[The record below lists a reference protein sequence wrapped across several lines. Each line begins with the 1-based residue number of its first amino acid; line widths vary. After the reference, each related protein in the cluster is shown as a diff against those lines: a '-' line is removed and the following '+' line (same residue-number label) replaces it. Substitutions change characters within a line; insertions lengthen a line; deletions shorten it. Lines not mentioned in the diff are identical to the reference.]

1 MLKIHENQNELNDAE
16 YLVVLRRQM
25 HKFAVLQ
32 LADSE
37 SAEDA
42 VQEALMSA
50 LKNQASFK
58 SRASLKA
65 WVFAILKN
73 KIADILRQNK
83 RFVFSD
89 GLPEEI
95 EVVDGDGYA
104 GVFNKRG
111 YWQSE
116 ERPSRWGNPQ
126 DSLQQ
131 TQFWKIFEICLE
143 GLPGKQARVFMM
155 REFVELDPVEICS
168 AVGIS
173 SSNLNVMLYRAR
185 LKLRAC
191 LEHNWFKEGGAHTEL

>member
-1 MLKIHENQNELNDAE
+1 MLKNGESQDELNDAE

-32 LADSE
+32 LADTE

-58 SRASLKA
+58 SRASLKT

-83 RFVFSD
+83 RFVFTD
-89 GLPEEI
+89 RLPEDI
-95 EVVDGDGYA
+95 EGVDGDGYA
-104 GVFNKRG
+104 DVFNKRG
-111 YWQSE
+111 SWQSE

-155 REFVELDPVEICS
+155 KEFIELDPAEICS
-168 AVGIS
+168 AVSIS

-185 LKLRAC
+185 LRLRAC
-191 LEHNWFKEGGAHTEL
+191 LEHNWFKEGRAHAEL

>member
-1 MLKIHENQNELNDAE
+1 MLKNGESQGELNDAE
-16 YLVVLRRQM
+16 YLAVLRRQM

-32 LADSE
+32 LADTE

-58 SRASLKA
+58 SRASLKT

-83 RFVFSD
+83 RFVFTDRLS
-89 GLPEEI
+89 EEI
-95 EVVDGDGYA
+95 KGVDGDGYPD
-104 GVFNKRG
+104 VFNKQG
-111 YWQSE
+111 SWQSE
-116 ERPSRWGNPQ
+116 ERPSRWENPQ

-155 REFVELDPVEICS
+155 KEFVELDPMEICS

-185 LKLRAC
+185 LRLRAC
-191 LEHNWFKEGGAHTEL
+191 LEHHWFKEGRAHAEL